1 MKNENTSSRLKKIIA
16 ERGLKQIDILRLCE
30 PYCKEFNIK
39 MGRNDISQYV
49 SGKVEPSQWKLTILA
64 KALNVSEVWLMGY
77 DVPIND
83 DNDKDK
89 IITNKIESLSEEQ
102 KDIVINLIDN
112 LK

>member
-1 MKNENTSSRLKKIIA
+1 
-16 ERGLKQIDILRLCE
+16 
-30 PYCKEFNIK
+30 